1 MPSDRWVR
9 KMKKARII
17 GLAAFLAAVQL
28 ATGCA
33 AGKEE
38 NCQSP
43 AAGKETDL
51 ESPAAGKETD
61 HEELVDG
68 RETGSKSPAD
78 KKEGDSQV
86 ASQDEMAEAK
96 EVLEEGMVPIEG
108 MELKDGIYEV
118 TVDSSSSMFRIT
130 RCSLTVS
137 EGKMTAVM
145 TMGGTGYLKVFLG
158 TGEEAVNAMESD
170 YIPFAENENG
180 EHTFEIPVAALDAE
194 IACTAFSKNKE
205 KWYDRTLVF
214 RADSLPLIA
223 FADGTAVTAETLGLA
238 DGQYLIDAELKGGS
252 GKAGVESPALLRI
265 ENGQAYATIVFSSPN
280 YDYMKIGE
288 EKYLPVNTEGNSSFE
303 IPVSGFDRDLS
314 VIADTIAMS
323 EPHEI
328 TYALRFDSSSIKKA
342 EE

>member
-1 MPSDRWVR
+1 MPSDRLVR
-9 KMKKARII
+9 KMKKVRII
-17 GLAAFLAAVQL
+17 GLAAFLAAAQL
-28 ATGCA
+28 VTGCA

-38 NCQSP
+38 NGQSL
-43 AAGKETDL
+43 AGKETGL

-61 HEELVDG
+61 TEEPAAG
-68 RETGSKSPAD
+68 KETGPNSPDDA
-78 KKEGDSQV
+78 KEGDSQV
-86 ASQDEMAEAK
+86 ASQDEMAKAK

-108 MELKDGIYEV
+108 KELKDGTYEV

-130 RCSLTVS
+130 RCSLTVL

-145 TMGGTGYLKVFLG
+145 TMGGTGYLRVFLG
-158 TGEEAVNAMESD
+158 TGEEAVNAKESD
-170 YIPFAENENG
+170 YIPFVENSNG

-194 IACTAFSKNKE
+194 IPCTAFSKNKE

-214 RADSLPLIA
+214 RADSLPSEA
-223 FADGTAVTAETLGLA
+223 FAEGTAVTAETLDLE
-238 DGQYLIDAELKGGS
+238 DGRYFVDVKLKGGS
-252 GKAGVESPALLRI
+252 GKAGVESPALLLV

-303 IPVSGFDRDLS
+303 IPVAGFDRDLS

>member
-1 MPSDRWVR
+1 
-9 KMKKARII
+9 MKKTRMI
-17 GLAAFLAAVQL
+17 GLAAFLLAAQL

-33 AGKEE
+33 AGKE
-38 NCQSP
+38 
-43 AAGKETDL
+43 TD
-51 ESPAAGKETD
+51 
-61 HEELVDG
+61 
-68 RETGSKSPAD
+68 SKSPGLAQEANGEDPGFAQETGKEEPAGRKEAD
-78 KKEGDSQV
+78 GLV
-86 ASQDEMAEAK
+86 ASRDEMAEAK
-96 EVLEEGMVPIEG
+96 EVLEEGMTPVKGEQ
-108 MELKDGIYEV
+108 LKDGTYEV
-118 TVDSSSSMFRIT
+118 AVDSSSSMFRVT
-130 RCSLTVS
+130 QCSLTVS

-145 TMGGTGYLKVFLG
+145 TMGGTGYLKVYLG
-158 TGEEAVNAMESD
+158 TGEEAVNAQESD
-170 YIPFAENENG
+170 YIPFVENNNG
-180 EHTFEIPVAALDAE
+180 EHTFEIPVDALDAE

-214 RADSLPLIA
+214 RADSLPPEA

-238 DGQYLIDAELKGGS
+238 DGRYWTEVELKGGS
-252 GKAGVESPALLRI
+252 GKAGVESPALLRV

-303 IPVSGFDRDLS
+303 IPVGGFDRDLS